1 MPEPEPTVFVVDDDA
16 AVRDSLRWLVSSV
29 QLPVKTFETADAFLA
44 ELTPRALG
52 CVLIDVRMPGMSGLQ
67 LQEVLKER
75 AADLAVI
82 IVTAHAD
89 VPMAIRAMKAGAV
102 EFIEKPFNDQQVI
115 ELIAAAIAKNA
126 AALRTL
132 EQSHEIQRRLESLTA
147 RESQVF
153 QRIVAGHPNK
163 VIAHDLKLSQ
173 KTIEI
178 HRAKVM
184 RKMRAKSFADLVTMS
199 TKLEQ
204 HRETS

>member
-1 MPEPEPTVFVVDDDA
+1 MPGPEPTVFVVDDDA

-44 ELTPRALG
+44 ELTPRAFG

-102 EFIEKPFNDQQVI
+102 EFIEKPFNDQHVI
-115 ELIAAAIAKNA
+115 ELISAAIAKNA

-147 RESQVF
+147 RENQVF

>member
-1 MPEPEPTVFVVDDDA
+1 MPGPEPTVFVVDDDA

-44 ELTPRALG
+44 ELTPRAFG

-82 IVTAHAD
+82 IITAHAD

-102 EFIEKPFNDQQVI
+102 EFIEKPFNDQHVI
-115 ELIAAAIAKNA
+115 ELISAAIAKNA

-147 RESQVF
+147 RENQVF

-163 VIAHDLKLSQ
+163 VIAHDLRLSQ

>member
-1 MPEPEPTVFVVDDDA
+1 MPGPEPTVFVVDDDA

-44 ELTPRALG
+44 ELTPRAFG

-82 IVTAHAD
+82 IITAHAD

-102 EFIEKPFNDQQVI
+102 EFIEKPFNDQHVI
-115 ELIAAAIAKNA
+115 ELISAAIAKNA

-147 RESQVF
+147 RENQVF

>member
-1 MPEPEPTVFVVDDDA
+1 MPGPEPTVFVVDDDA

-44 ELTPRALG
+44 ELTPRAFG

-102 EFIEKPFNDQQVI
+102 EFIEKPFNDQHVI
-115 ELIAAAIAKNA
+115 ELISAAIAKNA
-126 AALRTL
+126 AALRTT

>member
-1 MPEPEPTVFVVDDDA
+1 
-16 AVRDSLRWLVSSV
+16 
-29 QLPVKTFETADAFLA
+29 
-44 ELTPRALG
+44 
-52 CVLIDVRMPGMSGLQ
+52 MSGLQ

-102 EFIEKPFNDQQVI
+102 EFIEKPFNDQHVI
-115 ELIAAAIAKNA
+115 ELISAAIAKNA